1 MRDYSRVVRTGEDI
15 DLAAVTFQ
23 IEDPSARF
31 VGSEVL
37 KCSSLQEMEAFIAA
51 RDSLP
56 SRLHGFV
63 VPYSLED
70 YLSKRAHLFL
80 TADERGGFA
89 VINGELASLFSLP
102 GARYGDVLVAASVQS
117 GAERLSC
124 YDNHGKLFT
133 LYSRHG
139 FRETLRVSWND
150 EFAPHDWDYDAWGRP
165 DYVEM
170 RQ

>member
-1 MRDYSRVVRTGEDI
+1 MRDCSRVVRVGEDI
-15 DLAAVTFQ
+15 DLTAAAFQ
-23 IEDPSARF
+23 IVDSSARF

-70 YLSKRAHLFL
+70 YLCKRAQLFL

-102 GARYGDVLVAASVQS
+102 GAHYGDVLVAASIQN

-124 YDNHGKLFT
+124 YDNHGKLFK

-150 EFAPHDWDYDAWGRP
+150 GFAPHDWDYDAWGRP